1 MRLVWGQ
8 SFLSQPYTLHIYILY
23 NYIGILSYG
32 DLTPFLGSVWHPNW
46 KVHGTFNVTHLKLVI
61 LRTLLVVFT
70 TSQVGDNSSTM
81 LYGAKCTSEKQR
93 KPPQSP
99 GELQPPFV
107 RSPSDPSPS
116 CVEAASTT
124 NARAA
129 ACNGNLVNSS
139 LAPATTAETLE
150 QHPSHARDERE
161 DLPSPMNPRIQ
172 LLGMHEK

>member
-70 TSQVGDNSSTM
+70 TSQVVTILQQCSMGQNAPVKNS
-81 LYGAKCTSEKQR
+81 A
-93 KPPQSP
+93 
-99 GELQPPFV
+99 
-107 RSPSDPSPS
+107 
-116 CVEAASTT
+116 
-124 NARAA
+124 NHH
-129 ACNGNLVNSS
+129 NLLANFNRHLFDRQVTLPHHVWKL
-139 LAPATTAETLE
+139 LAPPTPVPPRATAIWSIRPWRLLPL
-150 QHPSHARDERE
+150 QRPWSSIPAMPGMKGKIYHP
-161 DLPSPMNPRIQ
+161 LWIQ
-172 LLGMHEK
+172 GSNC